1 MRHAD
6 KAATTWIQ
14 HDLAFAD
21 PATVEQ
27 TAAHHLAPVLAF
39 AQNSGDLEDWWYMR
53 KTGLRLRYRAAA
65 PADAV
70 TALLQNLT
78 ETGLLTGWATVVY
91 EPETTAFG
99 GEESM
104 EVAHRLFHADSRHLL
119 ARAAEP
125 NPPALGRTE
134 TVVVLTSAM
143 LRAAG
148 LDWYEQGDVWAQF
161 AMLRDTPAP
170 VAPERAATLAAA
182 MRHLMRLDTW
192 ALTRDTT
199 PLAHHGG
206 WVHAFEQAG
215 QDLARLARDGC
226 LTRGVRAVLAHHL
239 LFHANR
245 AGLPVDHQA
254 AMAARALDAIFH
266 SDEDPTPSMST
277 IRTTTRATR
286 MTTLSSAT
294 ASAAPTA
301 EELRAALTDRLLE
314 QGAIRTSA
322 VENAF
327 RTVAREHFL
336 PGFPLESAYADN
348 PTYTKADG
356 SGTQISAASQPAIV
370 ALMLEQL
377 DPQPGERIFEAGAG
391 TGVNAAYMGR
401 IVGPDGRVTTVDVDE
416 DLVDGARKHLADA
429 GITNVEAILGDGALG
444 HPAAAPFDRVIATVS
459 SSEMPTPWLEQVKPT
474 GRIVLPLRLRGTA
487 SRTIAF
493 ERGEDGWV
501 SVDDQL
507 AVFMPLRGSMDD
519 ARRTVDLTG
528 GGTVTL
534 QVHKDQDAAVDASL
548 LTGVLDSGRHETWTG
563 VTIPAGTTYEYQDLF
578 LALTLPNSLMR
589 MSVSTAARENGTASP
604 MFGWGAMATVH
615 DGSLAYLTLR
625 PGEPTAE
632 GRKTYETGVIG
643 HGPDGAALADL
654 VSQQIRTW
662 DTGFRDRTPRIA
674 LPDTP
679 PAADPTA
686 GRFVLE
692 RPHHPITITWE

>member
-1 MRHAD
+1 M
-6 KAATTWIQ
+6 TTGWIQ

-21 PATVEQ
+21 PATVEP
-27 TAAHHLAPVLAF
+27 TAAHYLAPVLAF
-39 AQNSGDLEDWWYMR
+39 AQDNGDLDGWWYMR
-53 KTGLRLRYRAAA
+53 KKGLRLRYRAAA
-65 PADAV
+65 PV
-70 TALLQNLT
+70 PVLTSLLDTLA
-78 ETGLLTGWATVVY
+78 EEGLVTGWATVIY
-91 EPETTAFG
+91 EPETEAFG
-99 GEESM
+99 GPEAM
-104 EVAHRLFHADSRHLL
+104 EIAHRLFHADSRHLL

-134 TVVVLTSAM
+134 TVVVLVSAM

-170 VAPERAATLAAA
+170 VAPARAVTLTTAI
-182 MRHLMRLDTW
+182 RHLMRLDTW

-215 QDLARLARDGC
+215 QDLARLARDGR
-226 LTRGVRAVLAHHL
+226 LTRGPRAVLAHHL

-254 AMAARALDAIFH
+254 AMAARALDAVFH
-266 SDEDPTPSMST
+266 SDEGPAPSVST
-277 IRTTTRATR
+277 IRTTTKVTD
-286 MTTLSSAT
+286 MTTLSSDI
-294 ASAAPTA
+294 ASATPTA

-314 QGAIRTSA
+314 QGAIRSSA

-336 PGFPLESAYADN
+336 PGFPLETAYADN

-370 ALMLEQL
+370 ALQLEQL
-377 DPQPGERIFEAGAG
+377 DAQPGDNIFEAGAG
-391 TGVNAAYMGR
+391 AGINAGYMAT
-401 IVGPDGRVTTVDVDE
+401 IVGPDGHVTTVDVDD
-416 DLVDGARKHLADA
+416 DLVDGSRDHLAAA
-429 GITNVEAILGDGALG
+429 GVTNVEVVLGDGALG
-444 HPAAAPFDRVIATVS
+444 HPAAPFDRVIATVS
-459 SSEMPTPWLEQVKPT
+459 TSEMPTAWLEQVKPT

-493 ERGEDGWV
+493 EHGDDGWV

-528 GGTVTL
+528 TGDVTL
-534 QVHKDQDAAVDASL
+534 QVHKDQDEAVDAAL
-548 LTGVLDSGRHETWTG
+548 LLGVLDSGRHESWTG
-563 VTIPAGTTYEYQDLF
+563 VTITAGTTYEYHDLW
-578 LALTLPNSLMR
+578 LALALPNSIMR
-589 MSVSTAARENGTASP
+589 MSVTGSARERGVTP
-604 MFGWGAMATVH
+604 MLGWGAMATVQG
-615 DGSLAYLTLR
+615 GSLAYLTLR
-625 PGEPTAE
+625 PGEPDAQN
-632 GRKTYETGVIG
+632 RKTYETGVIG

-654 VSQQIRTW
+654 VAEEIRIW
-662 DTGFRDRTPRIA
+662 NAGYRDRSLRIA

-679 PAADPTA
+679 AIADRTA
-686 GRFVLE
+686 GRFVLD
-692 RPHHPITITWE
+692 RPNHPITVTWE

>member
-1 MRHAD
+1 M
-6 KAATTWIQ
+6 TTGWIQ
-14 HDLAFAD
+14 HNLDFAD
-21 PATVEQ
+21 PATVEP
-27 TAAHHLAPVLAF
+27 TTAHHLAPVLAF
-39 AQNSGDLEDWWYMR
+39 AQDNGDLDGWWYMR
-53 KTGLRLRYRAAA
+53 KKGLRLRYRAVA
-65 PADAV
+65 PV
-70 TALLQNLT
+70 PVLTSLLDTLA
-78 ETGLLTGWATVVY
+78 EEGLLTGWATVIY
-91 EPETTAFG
+91 ESETEAFG
-99 GEESM
+99 GPEAM
-104 EVAHRLFHADSRHLL
+104 EIAHRLFHADSRHLL

-125 NPPALGRTE
+125 NPPAVGRTE

-170 VAPERAATLAAA
+170 VAPERAVTLAAA

-215 QDLARLARDGC
+215 QDLARLARDGR
-226 LTRGVRAVLAHHL
+226 LTRGLRAVLAHHL

-254 AMAARALDAIFH
+254 AMAARALDAVFH
-266 SDEDPTPSMST
+266 SAKGPAPSMPT
-277 IRTTTRATR
+277 IRTTTKVTD
-286 MTTLSSAT
+286 MTTLSSDT
-294 ASAAPTA
+294 ASTTPTA
-301 EELRAALTDRLLE
+301 EELRADLTDRLLD
-314 QGAIRTSA
+314 QGAIRTTA
-322 VENAF
+322 VEGAF
-327 RTVAREHFL
+327 RAVAREHFL
-336 PGFPLESAYADN
+336 PGFPLETAYADN

-356 SGTQISAASQPAIV
+356 SGTQISAASQPGIV

-391 TGVNAAYMGR
+391 TGVNAAYLGHL
-401 IVGPDGRVTTVDVDE
+401 VGPDGHVTAVDVDE
-416 DLVDGARKHLADA
+416 DLVDGARKHLTDA
-429 GITNVEAILGDGALG
+429 GITNVEAVLGDGALG
-444 HPAAAPFDRVIATVS
+444 HPAGAPFDRIIATVS
-459 SSEMPTPWLEQVKPT
+459 TSEMPTPWLEQVKPT

-493 ERGEDGWV
+493 ERGTDGWV

-519 ARRTVDLTG
+519 ARRTIHLTAEG
-528 GGTVTL
+528 DVTL
-534 QVHKDQDAAVDASL
+534 QVHKDQDAAIDASL
-548 LTGVLDSGRHETWTG
+548 LLGVLDSGRHETWTG
-563 VTIPAGTTYEYQDLF
+563 VTIPGGTTYEYQDLW

-589 MSVSTAARENGTASP
+589 MSITGSARERGIVTP
-604 MFGWGAMATVH
+604 MFGWGAMATVR

-625 PGEPTAE
+625 PGEPTAD

-654 VSQQIRTW
+654 VAEEIRVW
-662 DTGFRDRTPRIA
+662 NTGFRTRSLRIA

-679 PAADPTA
+679 GAADPAA

-692 RPHHPITITWE
+692 RPNHPITVTWE

>member
-1 MRHAD
+1 M
-6 KAATTWIQ
+6 TTGWIQ

-27 TAAHHLAPVLAF
+27 TAAHHLAPVLTF
-39 AQNSGDLEDWWYMR
+39 TQNNGDLDIWWYMR
-53 KTGLRLRYRAAA
+53 KKGLRLRYRAAA
-65 PADAV
+65 PV
-70 TALLQNLT
+70 PVLSSLLDTLT
-78 ETGLLTGWATVVY
+78 EEGLLTGWANVIY
-91 EPETTAFG
+91 EPETEAFG
-99 GEESM
+99 GPEAM
-104 EVAHRLFHADSRHLL
+104 EIAHRLFHADSRHLL

-134 TVVVLTSAM
+134 TLVVLISAM

-161 AMLRDTPAP
+161 AMHRDTPSP
-170 VAPERAATLAAA
+170 MAPERAVTLTAA

-192 ALTRDTT
+192 ALTRDTN

-215 QDLARLARDGC
+215 QDLARLARDGH
-226 LTRGVRAVLAHHL
+226 LTRGLRAVLAHHL

-254 AMAARALDAIFH
+254 AMAARALDAVFH
-266 SDEDPTPSMST
+266 SDEGPAPSMAT
-277 IRTTTRATR
+277 IRTTTKVTH
-286 MTTLSSAT
+286 MTTLSSDA
-294 ASAAPTA
+294 ASASPTA
-301 EELRAALTDRLLE
+301 EELRAALTDRLLA
-314 QGAIRTSA
+314 QGAIRTAA

-327 RTVAREHFL
+327 RTVPREHFL
-336 PGFPLESAYADN
+336 PGFPLEAAYADS
-348 PTYTKADG
+348 PTYTKADV

-377 DPQPGERIFEAGAG
+377 DARPGERIFEAGAG

-401 IVGPDGRVTTVDVDE
+401 IVGPDGQVVAVDVDD

-429 GITNVEAILGDGALG
+429 GITNVDAILGDGALG
-444 HPAAAPFDRVIATVS
+444 HPAAAPFDRLIATVS
-459 SSEMPTPWLEQVKPT
+459 TSEMPTSWLEQVKPT

-487 SRTIAF
+487 SRVIAF
-493 ERGEDGWV
+493 ERGTDGWV

-519 ARRTVDLTG
+519 ARRTVQLTG
-528 GGTVTL
+528 EGDVTL
-534 QVHKDQDAAVDASL
+534 QVHKDQDQAVDASL
-548 LTGVLDSGRHETWTG
+548 LLGVLSSRRHETWTG
-563 VTIPAGTTYEYQDLF
+563 VTIPGGTTYEYQDLW

-589 MSVSTAARENGTASP
+589 MSVTGSARERGIVTP
-604 MFGWGAMATVH
+604 MFGWGAMATVE

-643 HGPDGAALADL
+643 HGPDGAALSDL
-654 VSQQIRTW
+654 VAEQIRVW
-662 DTGFRDRTPRIA
+662 NTGFRDRTLRIA
-674 LPDTP
+674 LPDAP
-679 PAADPTA
+679 GAADPAAD
-686 GRFVLE
+686 RFVLE
-692 RPHHPITITWE
+692 RPNHPITVIWE